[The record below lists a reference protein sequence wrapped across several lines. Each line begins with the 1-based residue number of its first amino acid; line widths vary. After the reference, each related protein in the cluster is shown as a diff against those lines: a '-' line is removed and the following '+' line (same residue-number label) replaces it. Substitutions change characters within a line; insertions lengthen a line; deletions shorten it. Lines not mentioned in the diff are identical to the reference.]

1 VLSFSRTHS
10 DRMSNTARFTVVKN
24 RGGQDGMVYNGYV
37 DLEIGSIEIYDTYTK
52 KSVEAR

>member
-1 VLSFSRTHS
+1 
-10 DRMSNTARFTVVKN
+10 MSNTARFSVVKN